1 MNDKKIKRIE
11 ISFNFHRGNKL
22 SQTRAS
28 RFRKEQLALFLDTES
43 QIENRLYTQTE
54 NVFMLGSFTMLLR
67 AQGVQI

>member
-1 MNDKKIKRIE
+1 ME

-28 RFRKEQLALFLDTES
+28 WFRKEQLALFLDKEG

-54 NVFMLGSFTMLLR
+54 NIFMLRSFTMLLR